1 MQYHY
6 DLDVSNGERFEDIAR
21 AIHSGE
27 SVLCRDNK
35 SISKNTLGHKDQ
47 LLFYYP
53 ESEKRFVKLLWH
65 SPWAERI
72 AKVRNPK
79 VRITLVNA
87 GFVRRTT
94 YDNIREYMELHR

>member
-1 MQYHY
+1 M
-6 DLDVSNGERFEDIAR
+6 GERFEEIAQV
-21 AIHSGE
+21 IESGD
-27 SVLCRDNK
+27 SILCRDNK
-35 SISKNTLGHKDQ
+35 SISKNSLRHKDQ

-79 VRITLVNA
+79 VRVTLVNA

-94 YDNIREYMELHR
+94 YDNIREYMELYR